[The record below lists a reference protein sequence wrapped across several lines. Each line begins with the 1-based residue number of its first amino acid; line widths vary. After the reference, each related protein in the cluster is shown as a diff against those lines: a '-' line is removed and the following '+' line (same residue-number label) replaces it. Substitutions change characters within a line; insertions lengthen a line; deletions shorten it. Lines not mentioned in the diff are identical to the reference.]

1 MRLIE
6 LYRVQNTFEFLSRRK
21 YMEELH
27 LKVETIALI
36 KIELNFDN

>member
-6 LYRVQNTFEFLSRRK
+6 LYRVQNTFEFLFRRK
-21 YMEELH
+21 YMEGLH